1 MKKKRRII
9 LVNHTFIN
17 RREIIEEN
25 IGKSTHHKNWMN
37 AADKNGMII
46 MQTCQRK
53 EWQIDYS

>member
-25 IGKSTHHKNWMN
+25 IGKSTHHKN
-37 AADKNGMII
+37 
-46 MQTCQRK
+46 
-53 EWQIDYS
+53 